1 MPTQEIFP
9 FPTSLT
15 QAKTILKKHAFVN
28 IKEYLAIRAEL
39 GEENGTQYSRE
50 RIRRDIL
57 ELRLPSRS
65 ALKKFVQK
73 KLRQVSA
80 LADHVLICSLVHP

>member
-15 QAKTILKKHAFVN
+15 QAKTILKNHAFVN

-65 ALKKFVQK
+65 ALKKFVQR
-73 KLRQVSA
+73 LETSVGSG
-80 LADHVLICSLVHP
+80 